1 MIKKMVLFLT
11 AISFVLVLVLPVQ
24 AKDPILGTFKPKNT
38 LVELDPSTIS
48 LPLTSLAAGLFFA
61 IFC

>member
-24 AKDPILGTFKPKNT
+24 AKDPTLGTFKPQDH
-38 LVELDPSTIS
+38 VGG
-48 LPLTSLAAGLFFA
+48 A
-61 IFC
+61 